1 MKKKL
6 NEDKIINELTQ
17 GSAYFRENP
26 GTPPN
31 ENVQKDKFPHKEV
44 EATIPPSNHDTVIP
58 RDHETMHED
67 IRKAMKAFG
76 KEAATHRFT
85 ITEKQELAEI
95 IYAYKQLGVRTS
107 ENEITRIAINFII
120 KEYQLDKEESTLD
133 TILKLLNN

>member
-1 MKKKL
+1 MKKRL
-6 NEDKIINELTQ
+6 NEEEIKNELSE
-17 GSAYFRENP
+17 GSIYFRRTISAPQKNNSIKENP
-26 GTPPN
+26 LH
-31 ENVQKDKFPHKEV
+31 QK
-44 EATIPPSNHDTVIP
+44 TNTTMPPSNHDTVIP
-58 RDHETMHED
+58 RDHETMLED

-85 ITEKQELAEI
+85 IPEKQDLAEI

-120 KEYQLDKEESTLD
+120 KEFQLDKEESILD

>member
-1 MKKKL
+1 MKKRL
-6 NEDKIINELTQ
+6 NEDEIKNELSEGSIYFRPTISAPQKNNLIKEDPLPQKIIT
-17 GSAYFRENP
+17 
-26 GTPPN
+26 TM
-31 ENVQKDKFPHKEV
+31 
-44 EATIPPSNHDTVIP
+44 PPSNHDIVIP

>member
-1 MKKKL
+1 
-6 NEDKIINELTQ
+6 
-17 GSAYFRENP
+17 
-26 GTPPN
+26 
-31 ENVQKDKFPHKEV
+31 
-44 EATIPPSNHDTVIP
+44 
-58 RDHETMHED
+58 MHED

-120 KEYQLDKEESTLD
+120 KEYHLDKEESTLD

>member
-1 MKKKL
+1 MKKRL
-6 NEDKIINELTQ
+6 NEDEIKNELSE
-17 GSAYFRENP
+17 GSIYFRPPIIAPQKNNLIKENSL
-26 GTPPN
+26 PPKIN
-31 ENVQKDKFPHKEV
+31 PPM
-44 EATIPPSNHDTVIP
+44 PPSNHDTVIP
-58 RDHETMHED
+58 RDHETMLED

-85 ITEKQELAEI
+85 LLEKQDLAEI

-120 KEYQLDKEESTLD
+120 KEYQLDREESILD